1 MRGEM
6 RFTRLD
12 NGRSVEVS
20 HHPEVAPRP
29 SELRTQ
35 MQAALAP
42 EADSAKRAAFAQSWQ
57 DWVRA
62 ILIDHAD
69 DPELITL
76 ED

>member
-1 MRGEM
+1 MAALAFVEELAGVD
-6 RFTRLD
+6 RLQ
-12 NGRSVEVS
+12 
-20 HHPEVAPRP
+20 A
-29 SELRTQ
+29 Q

-42 EADSAKRAAFAQSWQ
+42 QADPAQREAFAQSWQ

-76 ED
+76 DD